1 MNLFDYILIEFE
13 KESVKEWYYNHEDD
27 SDEVIQRLV
36 TAAHSLL
43 TIDTMKSDA
52 MSNHLFKRSYD
63 EYFKLYPNE
72 EVTKA
77 QCVLFLRIM
86 YLKS

>member
-13 KESVKEWYYNHEDD
+13 KEIVKEWYYNHEDD
-27 SDEVIQRLV
+27 SNEVIQKLL

-52 MSNHLFKRSYD
+52 MNNHLFKRSYD
-63 EYFKLYPNE
+63 EYFKLYPSE
-72 EVTKA
+72 QITTA

-86 YLKS
+86 YIKS